1 MGIEDLKDERA
12 SEESSN
18 IGDIPKLHRPT
29 LQKFILE
36 RFPIFATVD
45 KIISRSFAS
54 LPIFL
59 PMKVSA
65 FMKVHIFFVPDN
77 HYLNFTARNMAQPQI
92 TGSQVDFQDFTS
104 LPDTADNDD
113 VDEGD
118 NADEVQ
124 DSGMDVG
131 IDSGSD
137 DDADDDMIVLDPEH
151 VSEIKL
157 NSSVDMEFLTPINI

>member
-1 MGIEDLKDERA
+1 MFL
-12 SEESSN
+12 SM
-18 IGDIPKLHRPT
+18 
-29 LQKFILE
+29 Q
-36 RFPIFATVD
+36 
-45 KIISRSFAS
+45 
-54 LPIFL
+54 FL
-59 PMKVSA
+59 PL
-65 FMKVHIFFVPDN
+65 MKVHLFVPDK
-77 HYLNFTARNMAQPQI
+77 HYLHFTARNMAQPQA

-113 VDEGD
+113 VDEED

-157 NSSVDMEFLTPINI
+157 GNSGVNTKFLTPINISFI